1 MTVTVIIPT
10 YKPGASFRRLMKKL
24 STQTYPIEK
33 IIIMNTEQQYW
44 KDALIQDVGQA
55 EVHHIT
61 KAEFDH
67 GKTRAMGAAMANSDI
82 LVFFT
87 QDAVPADDLVV
98 EYLVQVFQDESVGA
112 AYGRQLPNPDCKFIE
127 AYTRGFNYPKNSSVK
142 RKSDLPKLGI
152 KTYFCSNVCSAYRKS
167 VYEKMGG
174 FITRT
179 IFNED
184 MIMAAHMVQAGY
196 GIAYQAD
203 AKVFHSHNYS
213 YTQQFCRNFDLAVSQ
228 ADHPEI
234 FADISS
240 ESEGI
245 RLVKKTAAYLMQ
257 EKKPWLIPDLILA
270 SGFKFL
276 GYKAGQNYKKL
287 PKSLIRKF
295 TMNPSYWEQE

>member
-10 YKPGASFRRLMKKL
+10 YKPEASFRRLMKKL

-61 KAEFDH
+61 KVEFDH
-67 GKTRAMGAAMANSDI
+67 GKTRAMGAAMAKSDI
-82 LVFFT
+82 LVYFT

-98 EYLVQVFQDESVGA
+98 EHLVQAFQDESVGA

-184 MIMAAHMVQAGY
+184 MIMAAHMVQEGY

-213 YTQQFCRNFDLAVSQ
+213 YTQQFRRNFDLAVSQ

-287 PKSLIRKF
+287 PKILIRKF

>member
-44 KDALIQDVGQA
+44 KDALIQDVRQA
-55 EVHHIT
+55 EVRHIT

-67 GKTRAMGAAMANSDI
+67 GKTRAMGAAMAKSDI
-82 LVFFT
+82 LVYFT

-98 EYLVQVFQDESVGA
+98 EHLVQAFQDESVGA

-127 AYTRGFNYPKNSSVK
+127 AYTRGFNYPTNSSVK

-167 VYEKMGG
+167 VYEKIGG

-184 MIMAAHMVQAGY
+184 MIMAAHMVREGY

-213 YTQQFCRNFDLAVSQ
+213 YTQQFRRNFDLAVSQ

-287 PKSLIRKF
+287 PKILIRKF

>member
-98 EYLVQVFQDESVGA
+98 EHLVQVFQDESVGA

-127 AYTRGFNYPKNSSVK
+127 AYTRAV
-142 RKSDLPKLGI
+142 
-152 KTYFCSNVCSAYRKS
+152 
-167 VYEKMGG
+167 
-174 FITRT
+174 
-179 IFNED
+179 
-184 MIMAAHMVQAGY
+184 
-196 GIAYQAD
+196 
-203 AKVFHSHNYS
+203 S
-213 YTQQFCRNFDLAVSQ
+213 YTHLRA
-228 ADHPEI
+228 HE
-234 FADISS
+234 
-240 ESEGI
+240 
-245 RLVKKTAAYLMQ
+245 T
-257 EKKPWLIPDLILA
+257 
-270 SGFKFL
+270 
-276 GYKAGQNYKKL
+276 
-287 PKSLIRKF
+287 
-295 TMNPSYWEQE
+295 

>member
-33 IIIMNTEQQYW
+33 IIIMNTEKQYW
-44 KDALIQDVGQA
+44 KDALIQDVRQA

-61 KAEFDH
+61 RAEFDH
-67 GKTRAMGAAMANSDI
+67 GKTRAMGAAMAKSDI
-82 LVFFT
+82 LVYFT

-98 EYLVQVFQDESVGA
+98 EHLVQAFQDESVGA

-276 GYKAGQNYKKL
+276 GYKAGQNYKKF

>member
-98 EYLVQVFQDESVGA
+98 EYLVQAFQDESVGA

-127 AYTRGFNYPKNSSVK
+127 AYTRGFNYSKNSSVK

-174 FITRT
+174 FIART

-184 MIMAAHMVQAGY
+184 MIMAANMVQAGY

-257 EKKPWLIPDLILA
+257 EKKPWLILDLILA